1 MSQNSFCLAQ
11 HCNFYHY
18 TNIFNLRVSSSSKI
32 LPIIVLTSTIALFI
46 AGINPIIYVIVI
58 LGITLPPYFRVSSSS
73 KILSIVVLTSTI
85 ALSIAGISI
94 NPIIYV
100 TAILGITLP
109 PYSAFQE
116 KKITDRRAMRQTN
129 ESMTREMENL
139 QYNNDRLK
147 AENEKLEGS
156 GER

>member
-1 MSQNSFCLAQ
+1 MMSQNSFCKQQ
-11 HCNFYHY
+11 HSCNYNFYHY
-18 TNIFNLRVSSSSKI
+18 TDIFNLRVSSSSKI

-46 AGINPIIYVIVI
+46 AGINPIIYV
-58 LGITLPPYFRVSSSS
+58 
-73 KILSIVVLTSTI
+73 
-85 ALSIAGISI
+85 
-94 NPIIYV
+94 

-116 KKITDRRAMRQTN
+116 KKITDCRAMRQTN

-156 GER
+156 VER

>member
-1 MSQNSFCLAQ
+1 MSQNSFCKQQ
-11 HCNFYHY
+11 HSYNYNFYHY
-18 TNIFNLRVSSSSKI
+18 TDIFTLRVSSSSKI
-32 LPIIVLTSTIALFI
+32 LPII
-46 AGINPIIYVIVI
+46 
-58 LGITLPPYFRVSSSS
+58 
-73 KILSIVVLTSTI
+73 VLTSTI

-116 KKITDRRAMRQTN
+116 KEITDRRAMRQTN

-156 GER
+156 VER